1 MALFALCIS
10 YFMVIIDVTII
21 TVALPT
27 MGRHFHC
34 DVAGLQWIVDGY
46 TLVLASLL
54 LSTGVVADRWGA
66 KRTFEGG
73 LMAFVAASVG
83 CALAQSLTWLVAM
96 RLFQGCA
103 AALLIP
109 ASMSLV
115 KKGFIERAAR
125 ARALGAWAAVGGVAA
140 ALGPVLGA
148 LLVSGLG
155 WRAVFWVNLPMGVL
169 AWILSRRGIQ
179 EIVAAQASTRLDL
192 MGQVLAILALSGLA
206 MALIASGH
214 AGWRSAAVLLPLG
227 LCVVAGML
235 FLRWEHRTT
244 QPMVPL
250 TLFRQTEFS
259 VAMLVGLGLNLGFYG
274 QLFLLPFYFE
284 RIHGLSVFAI
294 GFAMLPQPAMASLA
308 SFLSGKVM
316 AKVGPRG
323 PMCMGLWMGAVGFA
337 GLSIAVYAKGPYA
350 SFVAPLLAIGFGTA
364 FTMPAMTSA
373 ILDAV
378 SAEQAGIASGCLNA
392 SRQMGSMIGVAI
404 AGTLIALPG
413 GITTAL
419 VLAALL
425 GAAIFAVSAM
435 ASARSVRPGNGSE
448 GARIRLLKPSQ

>member
-1 MALFALCIS
+1 MALLALCIS
-10 YFMVIIDVTII
+10 YFMVIIDVTIV

-27 MGRHFHC
+27 MGGHFHC
-34 DVAGLQWIVDGY
+34 DVAGQWIVDGY

-54 LSTGVVADRWGA
+54 LSTGVVADRWGG
-66 KRTFEGG
+66 KRTFEAG
-73 LMAFVAASVG
+73 LMAFVLASLG
-83 CALAQSLTWLVAM
+83 GALAQSLTWLVVM
-96 RLFQGCA
+96 RLLQGCA

-109 ASMSLV
+109 TSMSLV
-115 KKGFIERAAR
+115 KKGFTERA

-148 LLVSGLG
+148 LLVAGLG

-169 AWILSRRGIQ
+169 AWMLSRRGIP
-179 EIVAAQASTRLDL
+179 EIVAEDASTRLDL

-206 MALIASGH
+206 TALIANGH

-227 LCVVAGML
+227 LSVPAGML

-250 TLFRQTEFS
+250 RLFRQTDVA

-284 RIHGLSVFAI
+284 QIHGLSVFAI
-294 GFAMLPQPAMASLA
+294 GFAMLPQPAMAALA
-308 SFLSGKVM
+308 SFLSGKLM

-323 PMCMGLWMGAVGFA
+323 PMCLGLWVGAVGFA

-373 ILDAV
+373 MLEAV
-378 SAEQAGIASGCLNA
+378 SAHQAGIASGCLNA
-392 SRQMGSMIGVAI
+392 SRQMGSMIGVAM

-413 GITTAL
+413 GITSAL

-435 ASARSVRPGNGSE
+435 ASACSVRPGNGSD
-448 GARIRLLKPSQ
+448 GARIGVLKPNQ